1 MGPCVMKIIFSRK
14 GVDSQAG
21 ELSNAI
27 IDEELIPIPIP
38 AKKKTGRKRDIATS
52 LSAMVKLTSLVED
65 LSPQK
70 NNYDRRRGDELVHL
84 DPDLPRD
91 SLGEKGRIKASF
103 RRLQDEFQF

>member
-1 MGPCVMKIIFSRK
+1 MKIIFSRK

-38 AKKKTGRKRDIATS
+38 AKKKTGRTRYRDFTVGN
-52 LSAMVKLTSLVED
+52 VKLTSLVED

-70 NNYDRRRGDELVHL
+70 TNYDRRRGDELVHL

-103 RRLQDEFQF
+103 RRLHDEFQF